1 MRHVASLFVAIS
13 ILISGVATAK
23 CSVMSTRDRFLE
35 AETVVLV
42 SITDVHD
49 GPVPWPY
56 GISKGSL
63 PGKLLTLRVIKSWKG
78 LPRSEDILHGWTLAP
93 NIEHA
98 YLHTDVGTQLIVF
111 YRKDSPHEILSCNAA
126 DPGRLN
132 EVSQELDAAAN
143 ERAGHAP

>member
-1 MRHVASLFVAIS
+1 VRHVVSLIVAIG

-42 SITDVHD
+42 SIINVRD

-56 GISKGSL
+56 GISRGSL
-63 PGKLLTLRVIKSWKG
+63 PGKLLALRVIKSWKG
-78 LPRSEDILHGWTLAP
+78 SDRSEDILHGWTLAP

-111 YRKDSPHEILSCNAA
+111 YRKDSPHEILSCNAVNP
-126 DPGRLN
+126 DRLI
-132 EVSQELDAAAN
+132 EVSQDLDAIAN
-143 ERAGHAP
+143 ERAGHEP